1 MRSLLLILLL
11 VSLAGCATSSVESRR
26 KERSSAYTS
35 LSPEM
40 KTLVDQGRI
49 QVGMPMD
56 AVYIAWGKPAQIL
69 QNESPEGASTVW
81 LYEGAWLD
89 SGPTWIHRP
98 IGRHGGMQP
107 YVVQD
112 YYARSYVS
120 AEIVFVGG
128 KVRQWRTLP
137 QPVY

>member
-40 KTLVDQGRI
+40 KALVDQGRI

-69 QNESPEGASTVW
+69 QNESP
-81 LYEGAWLD
+81 
-89 SGPTWIHRP
+89 
-98 IGRHGGMQP
+98 
-107 YVVQD
+107 
-112 YYARSYVS
+112 
-120 AEIVFVGG
+120 
-128 KVRQWRTLP
+128 
-137 QPVY
+137 

>member
-1 MRSLLLILLL
+1 
-11 VSLAGCATSSVESRR
+11 
-26 KERSSAYTS
+26 
-35 LSPEM
+35 
-40 KTLVDQGRI
+40 
-49 QVGMPMD
+49 MD

-98 IGRHGGMQP
+98 MGRHGGMQS

-112 YYARSYVS
+112 YFARSYVC
-120 AEIVFVGG
+120 AEFVFVNG
-128 KVRQWRTLP
+128 KVRLWRTLP